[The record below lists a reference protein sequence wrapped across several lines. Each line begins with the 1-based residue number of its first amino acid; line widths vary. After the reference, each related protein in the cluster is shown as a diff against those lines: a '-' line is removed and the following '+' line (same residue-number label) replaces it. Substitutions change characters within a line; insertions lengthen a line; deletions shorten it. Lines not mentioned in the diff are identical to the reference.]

1 MADIFFGASEAEAV
15 GAGVSRAHPKK
26 WLNTE
31 KTSQIRV
38 CIAQH
43 SKKEKC
49 LSAFSFLRQC
59 SVSGAQYN
67 GVRKIKRNFD
77 KNYCKCIIYVL

>member
-26 WLNTE
+26 WLYAE

-38 CIAQH
+38 YLAHAKRALAVRKNIRDVADTGITAH
-43 SKKEKC
+43 FVRLKRGSKHE
-49 LSAFSFLRQC
+49 FT
-59 SVSGAQYN
+59 SGA
-67 GVRKIKRNFD
+67 RPLIPS
-77 KNYCKCIIYVL
+77 